1 MGAFPEPP
9 FPSSTCRYRWQRAEF
24 IAEDLLGDRRERG
37 GGPLPAPVCSGIN
50 RQQPVG
56 TAGHDD
62 KITVVGERE
71 IVAVC
76 GIVFTVCSIVVNR
89 VLELELDGISIILI
103 QRRNPDSVPVAHRDP
118 LRQSVQRHPEP
129 TNVFCHGGEVFPV
142 GAVRLGSGTG
152 SRVGR
157 RASAEAGEG
166 LDRFIRRRGRVFGVS
181 RTIGRPG
188 RRFYGLGRGRLDAR
202 WS

>member
-9 FPSSTCRYRWQRAEF
+9 FPSSVCRCRWQREES
-24 IAEDLLGDRRERG
+24 IAEDLSGDRREQG

-62 KITVVGERE
+62 EGTVVGERE

-76 GIVFTVCSIVVNR
+76 GIVSTVCSIVVNR
-89 VLELELDGISIILI
+89 VLELELDGISIILS
-103 QRRNPDSVPVAHRDP
+103 QRRNPDSVPVARDP

-142 GAVRLGSGTG
+142 GAVCLGHGHG
-152 SRVGR
+152 SRVGY
-157 RASAEAGEG
+157 RAS
-166 LDRFIRRRGRVFGVS
+166 GV
-181 RTIGRPG
+181 G
-188 RRFYGLGRGRLDAR
+188 
-202 WS
+202 